1 MPNHILLT
9 HITFAIA
16 IFCLSLGLTYVMAR
30 FIRVMD
36 VPNARSSHI
45 QPIPK
50 SGGVAIVAAF
60 GIGSLIIY
68 FVASIARIEDQE
80 FWGFLTCAVLLAVVS
95 FVDDVTQKSFAVKV
109 LTQMLCVGVVLALGV
124 IVTRLTVPLIGN
136 VELGWA
142 GYLFTFLWMIGLT
155 NAYNFMD
162 GLDGLAGGVAVIA
175 AMFLC
180 AIAFNQG
187 SYFVYATSY
196 ALLASV
202 AGFLVFNLP
211 PARIFMGDVGSA
223 FLGFTF
229 AALAVIGASFDRGH
243 LSFYV
248 VPLLLFQFI
257 FDTSL
262 TFARR
267 LLQGEKVHLAHRSHL
282 YQLLNRMGYSHRAV
296 SLFHY
301 AVAVTQGIGAF
312 ILVGLEPQN
321 RAYAYLP
328 FLIFNIGYAGYVLGR
343 AKAMKLI

>member
-1 MPNHILLT
+1 
-9 HITFAIA
+9 
-16 IFCLSLGLTYVMAR
+16 MAH

-36 VPNARSSHI
+36 VPNSRSSHR

-60 GIGSLIIY
+60 VVGSLIIY
-68 FVASIARIEDQE
+68 FFASVARIEDRE
-80 FWGFLTCAVLLAVVS
+80 FWGFLACAVLLAVVS
-95 FVDDVTQKSFAVKV
+95 FIDDVTQKSFAAKF
-109 LTQMLCVGVVLALGV
+109 LTQMLCAGVVLALGV
-124 IVTRLTVPLIGN
+124 IVTRLWVPLFGE

-142 GYLFTFLWMIGLT
+142 SYLFTFLWIIGLT

-162 GLDGLAGGVAVIA
+162 GLDGLVGGVAVIA
-175 AMFLC
+175 AVFLC
-180 AIAFNQG
+180 AIAFSQR

-202 AGFLVFNLP
+202 AGFLIFNLP
-211 PARIFMGDVGSA
+211 PARVFMGDVGSA

-229 AALAVIGASFDRGH
+229 ATLAVIGASFDVGH

-248 VPLLLFQFI
+248 VPMLLFQFI
-257 FDTSL
+257 FDTAL
-262 TFARR
+262 TFVRG
-267 LLQGEKVHLAHRSHL
+267 LLRGGKVYLPHRSHL

-312 ILVGLEPQN
+312 LLVGLEPQN
-321 RAYAYLP
+321 RVYAFLP
-328 FLIFNIGYAGYVLGR
+328 FLVFNAAYAGYVLRR

>member
-1 MPNHILLT
+1 
-9 HITFAIA
+9 
-16 IFCLSLGLTYVMAR
+16 MAH

-36 VPNARSSHI
+36 VPNSRSSHT

-60 GIGSLIIY
+60 VVGSLIIY
-68 FVASIARIEDQE
+68 FVASVARIEDRE
-80 FWGFLTCAVLLAVVS
+80 FWGFLACAVLLAVVS
-95 FVDDVTQKSFAVKV
+95 FIDDVTQKSFAAKFF
-109 LTQMLCVGVVLALGV
+109 TQMLCAGVVLALGV
-124 IVTRLTVPLIGN
+124 IVTRLWVPLSGE

-142 GYLFTFLWMIGLT
+142 GYLFTFLWIIGLT
-155 NAYNFMD
+155 NASNFMD
-162 GLDGLAGGVAVIA
+162 GLDGLVGGVAVIA
-175 AMFLC
+175 AVFLC
-180 AIAFNQG
+180 AIAFSQR

-202 AGFLVFNLP
+202 AGFLIFNLP
-211 PARIFMGDVGSA
+211 PARVFMGDVGSA

-229 AALAVIGASFDRGH
+229 ATLAVIGASFDVGH

-248 VPLLLFQFI
+248 VPMLLFQFI
-257 FDTSL
+257 FDTAL
-262 TFARR
+262 TLVRG
-267 LLQGEKVHLAHRSHL
+267 LLRGGKVYLPHRSHL

-312 ILVGLEPQN
+312 LLVELEPQN
-321 RAYAYLP
+321 RVYAFLP
-328 FLIFNIGYAGYVLGR
+328 FLVFNAAYAGYVLRR